1 MFYLLLNLF
10 ELVLEK
16 IKSSSS
22 RRVLSFLFGV
32 ISIIFILNQIEWQC
46 VFRNRYQRVDYRSIN
61 RGLFRAPSSLPVSI
75 SVEVKTIDQ
84 LSFAKLTSWSHPW
97 NIHMMQ
103 HVFIVKLFK
112 AKIRFMQYVC
122 FILILWII
130 YLCQFQLQD
139 ELIFRQRAFLGKTS
153 INRNRAGCMII
164 IIGIF
169 FSWWFKEYCNFKW
182 KLN

>member
-1 MFYLLLNLF
+1 MLAVNGIAVDSTLSCMVLHMWSQFSRQDKACALF
-10 ELVLEK
+10 VSFEQYSERER
-16 IKSSSS
+16 SG
-22 RRVLSFLFGV
+22 LSKEWCPMTMGV
-32 ISIIFILNQIEWQC
+32 EWQC

-61 RGLFRAPSSLPVSI
+61 RGLFWAPSSLPVSI

-122 FILILWII
+122 FILILS
-130 YLCQFQLQD
+130 
-139 ELIFRQRAFLGKTS
+139 LIHISEPTRP
-153 INRNRAGCMII
+153 
-164 IIGIF
+164 
-169 FSWWFKEYCNFKW
+169 Y
-182 KLN
+182 